1 MNKIEIA
8 DKSNIYYR
16 PIQLLIAVLLLTAAV
31 LIVVSSSKA
40 NAYAGYFLA
49 KYDLYTKHPKLY
61 IYGSVIPASMKENYK
76 QFNIVLVFRGCL
88 IGDGR
93 YEREK
98 SYNQEI
104 ISEMNLPQR

>member
-1 MNKIEIA
+1 MKTG
-8 DKSNIYYR
+8 K
-16 PIQLLIAVLLLTAAV
+16 LLIAALLLTATY
-31 LIVVSSSKA
+31 LIINGASIT
-40 NAYAGYFLA
+40 NAAEGYFLA
-49 KYDLYTKHPKLY
+49 KYDLYTNHPKLY
-61 IYGSVIPASMKENYK
+61 IYGSVSPASMKENYK

-88 IGDGR
+88 IGDRR